1 MGKVTHYVTSP
12 APLEYPVAV
21 SQKMSV
27 LRFTSLSSF
36 LCPLDVFSNDQKS
49 TLIKATRDRAV
60 LLLEIHEFVFQ
71 HHMSFG
77 SETVRHIKDLQAE
90 ISAQCPGEVQDEKKF
105 TYELSKKGTFDERVV
120 SSLPSCMHWL
130 TWIAT
135 GSPVTAERVGEALN
149 FVFEE
154 QKHVQRLRQKNL
166 RVHTFRDRCRSSGVP
181 NLQVPVNQDK
191 SSDTPLVSRP
201 YMKPRDRIKSLRYT
215 KLSDEEVRE
224 RCLAHWEYIGV
235 LEAEVRIRL
244 QLTSIPESWTCVR
257 AALMSYGMY
266 MNIQHP
272 YSQHFPVSLRSFG
285 SYCCMFDNA
294 GTLSQYMAAVGK
306 AHSIQG
312 LSFVSAAEQSALKK
326 GSRKFQPKSER
337 SFVTHDQVTSLCLH
351 ASSRGR
357 DDLSRFMSVSYLYQG
372 RVQSEIV
379 PLESV
384 RRQRVPKPTE
394 KWHSFVRLHP
404 QAAEI
409 VLRKRKN
416 KPTMSVIYREC
427 QCHLTPAICG
437 VCALRAQLVLAKESG
452 QARVFWTVSA
462 SDIKIIQQYA
472 VELSLERPTWHGF
485 RRGRTSDLVTCVHW
499 GLNVTLSDIFES
511 GGWAV
516 GSRAVI
522 KYLSEFAKDKER
534 LVSAMAAG
542 SDSE

>member
-1 MGKVTHYVTSP
+1 MQFGAVGAVYAWDRVADLITTILSTLLLLPLSRFCRRHILLRPQGRGYFVLTWDLSNRGCASLGPGLFQHCRCPFERMSTS
-12 APLEYPVAV
+12 LWTRDPVAV

-36 LCPLDVFSNDQKS
+36 LCPLGVFSEDQKS

-90 ISAQCPGEVQDEKKF
+90 ISVECPGEVQDERKF
-105 TYELSKKGTFDERVV
+105 TYELSKKGTFDDRVV

-135 GSPVTAERVGEALN
+135 GSPVTSERVAESLN

-154 QKHVQRLRQKNL
+154 QKHVQRLQQKGL

-191 SSDTPLVSRP
+191 SSETPLASRP
-201 YMKPRDRIKSLRYT
+201 YMRPRDRIKSLRYT
-215 KLSDEEVRE
+215 KLSDGEVRE

-244 QLTSIPESWTCVR
+244 QLMSIPGSWTCVR

-272 YSQHFPVSLRSFG
+272 HSQHFPVSLRSFG

-306 AHSIQG
+306 SHSIQG
-312 LSFVSAAEQSALKK
+312 LPFVSLAEQSALKK

-337 SFVTHDQVTSLCLH
+337 SFVTHDQVASLRLH

-357 DDLSRFMSVSYLYQG
+357 EDLSRFMSVSYPYQG

-379 PLESV
+379 PWNQSGDNAS
-384 RRQRVPKPTE
+384 P
-394 KWHSFVRLHP
+394 RLP
-404 QAAEI
+404 
-409 VLRKRKN
+409 R
-416 KPTMSVIYREC
+416 SG
-427 QCHLTPAICG
+427 TP
-437 VCALRAQLVLAKESG
+437 
-452 QARVFWTVSA
+452 
-462 SDIKIIQQYA
+462 
-472 VELSLERPTWHGF
+472 
-485 RRGRTSDLVTCVHW
+485 
-499 GLNVTLSDIFES
+499 LSDFIL
-511 GGWAV
+511 
-516 GSRAVI
+516 
-522 KYLSEFAKDKER
+522 KQQKLS
-534 LVSAMAAG
+534 
-542 SDSE
+542 

>member
-1 MGKVTHYVTSP
+1 M
-12 APLEYPVAV
+12 

-27 LRFTSLSSF
+27 SRFTSLSSF
-36 LCPLDVFSNDQKS
+36 LSPLDVFSEDQKS
-49 TLIKATRDRAV
+49 VLCKATRDRAV

-71 HHMSFG
+71 HHMSFN
-77 SETVRHIKDLQAE
+77 SETVRHIKELQAE
-90 ISAQCPGEVQDEKKF
+90 ISAECPGEVQDETKF
-105 TYELSKKGTFDERVV
+105 VYELSKKGTFDERVV
-120 SSLPSCMHWL
+120 SSLPSGMHWL

-135 GSPVTAERVGEALN
+135 GSPVTAERVAESLN

-154 QKHVQRLRQKNL
+154 QKHVQRLQQKHL

-191 SSDTPLVSRP
+191 TSETPLVSRP
-201 YMKPRDRIKSLRYT
+201 PMRPKDRIKSLRYT
-215 KLSDEEVRE
+215 RLSEEEVQE
-224 RCLAHWEYIGV
+224 RCRAHWEYIGV

-244 QLTSIPESWTCVR
+244 QLMSIPESWTCVKS
-257 AALMSYGMY
+257 ALMSYGLY
-266 MNIQHP
+266 MNLQHP

-306 AHSIQG
+306 AHSMQG
-312 LSFVSAAEQSALKK
+312 MSFVSNAEQSALKK

-337 SFVTHDQVTSLCLH
+337 SFVTHEQVTALCLH

-357 DDLSRFMSVSYLYQG
+357 EDLSRFMSVSYLFQG

-384 RRQRVPKPTE
+384 RRQRVPKSTE
-394 KWHSFVRLHP
+394 QWHSFVRLFP

-416 KPTMSVIYREC
+416 KPTVSVIYREC

-437 VCALRAQLVLAKESG
+437 VCALKTQIVLSKRNG
-452 QARVFWTVSA
+452 QSRVFWTVSA
-462 SDIKIIQQYA
+462 SDIKVIQQYA

-542 SDSE
+542 SDSD